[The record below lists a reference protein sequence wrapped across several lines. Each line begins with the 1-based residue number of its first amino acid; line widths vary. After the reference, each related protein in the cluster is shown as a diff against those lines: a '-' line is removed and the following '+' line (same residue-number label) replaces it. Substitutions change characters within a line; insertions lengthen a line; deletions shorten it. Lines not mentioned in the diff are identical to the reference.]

1 MAKAQSPAFW
11 AIKRVLDLCGLN
23 PQERHAREAANDS
36 PIIKAFARYI
46 EDHEAPPP
54 DPLLDEAR
62 EVIARCQEAMGMTN
76 AAKAA
81 RLGKCDTQMSMRIT
95 LAALRRG
102 IELGRQ
108 GIRS

>member
-1 MAKAQSPAFW
+1 MIKAKFPALW
-11 AIKRVLDLCGLN
+11 AIKRALEMCGLSH
-23 PQERHAREAANDS
+23 QERRAQEAAGGS
-36 PIIKAFARYI
+36 SIINAFARYI
-46 EDHEAPPP
+46 EEHEPPPP

-62 EVIARCQEAMGMTN
+62 EVIARCQEAMGMAN

-108 GIRS
+108 EH